1 MRYPPSPATLTDLVT
16 RTITLGRTL
25 ARTLS
30 TIETRDPA
38 HDALLR
44 RVITSLKTRDPFDGL
59 DEAGLAELEALLEHE
74 LAHETQGVELRAGYS
89 VTIGEDTVHGDLYTA
104 PRLTARGKRIHRALR
119 HLRSFTETR
128 DHVLDHIAAQ
138 QKPLP

>member
-1 MRYPPSPATLTDLVT
+1 MRYPPSPATLTDLMA

-38 HDALLR
+38 HDALLQ
-44 RVITSLKTRDPFDGL
+44 RVVTPLKTRDPFDGL
-59 DEAGLAELEALLEHE
+59 DEAGLAELEALLDRE
-74 LAHETQGVELRAGYS
+74 LAHETQGVELCAGYS
-89 VTIGEDTVHGDLYTA
+89 VTIGEETIHGDLCTA

-119 HLRSFTETR
+119 QLQNFTETR